1 MSRPGRRPRFI
12 IEARR
17 PDATDQNPAYNPPVH
32 QQHPRTAPEDGEMSD
47 RADRERLLA
56 ARVDALADKP
66 DFPAFS
72 QQIEETLRVL
82 GEQEVS
88 AQQLAE
94 LVLRNYSLTLKVLR
108 AANSFNFNRGGV
120 PIFSVAQAIFR
131 LGIARVR
138 ALVGGLLYFEHFHAK
153 TGPVKELVLL
163 SLVSANH
170 AAGAATRVGSPPE
183 EAYLAGML
191 RNLGEVLLACYF
203 PDDYQRVVA
212 RALQTQGSGTEV
224 CEREL
229 GFTYEDLGRA
239 MIARWGMPT
248 TVAATIT
255 TELPDTP
262 RTAPRL
268 LVVTALGHG
277 LTTALYRGD
286 ARDARARLT
295 LLVQKL
301 GQPLGLS
308 LEAVKAIADAAAADA
323 RRSFTRLNA
332 RPRDLAILDRSRAA
346 FAPGAGS
353 APGAEATAGPAPDPA
368 PAAEPVSGAA
378 ASGTGGFSAS
388 PTALFQQLTS
398 EVDHMLDTRAG
409 SDLHAVLLMVLEAVQ
424 RGGGFDRVVFALVT
438 PDKQHVQGRLA
449 IGSRSEPLK
458 GLFSFPL
465 SMQGGPIGVALAR
478 QQELILRADWELRPD
493 EASLLAHFG
502 ARLIGL
508 LPLVISG
515 TLVGCLYFDRIASVE
530 SPSPDVEAGLRKLRD
545 RAVSV
550 LSRRR

>member
-1 MSRPGRRPRFI
+1 M
-12 IEARR
+12 
-17 PDATDQNPAYNPPVH
+17 
-32 QQHPRTAPEDGEMSD
+32 PE
-47 RADRERLLA
+47 RADRARLVA
-56 ARVDALADKP
+56 ARVEALADKP

-82 GEQEVS
+82 GEGEVS

-170 AAGAATRVGSPPE
+170 AAGAATKVGSPPE

-239 MIARWGMPT
+239 MIARWGMPA
-248 TVAATIT
+248 TVASTIT

-277 LTTALYRGD
+277 LTMALYRGD

-308 LEAVKAIADAAAADA
+308 LEAVKEIADAAAADA

-332 RPRDLAILDRSRAA
+332 RAKDLAILDRSRAA
-346 FAPGAGS
+346 FAPGA
-353 APGAEATAGPAPDPA
+353 EATAAPASDPA
-368 PAAEPVSGAA
+368 SAPEPVSGGAMPA
-378 ASGTGGFSAS
+378 TSGLSAS
-388 PTALFQQLTS
+388 PAALFQQLTS
-398 EVDHMLDTRAG
+398 EVDHMVDTRAG

-424 RGGGFDRVVFALVT
+424 RGGGFDRVLFALVT

-465 SMQGGPIGVALAR
+465 SIQGGPIGIALAR

-508 LPLVISG
+508 LPMVVSG
-515 TLVGCLYFDRIASVE
+515 TLVGCLYFDRIGSVD